1 MRVKTGIVR
10 RRRHKKILKLARGF
24 YSGRRKHFRKA
35 KEQLERSLCYA
46 FRDRRQKKR
55 DFRRL
60 WIVRINAACRIN
72 NISYSK
78 FIYGLKLANIEL
90 DRKILADMAVENPS
104 AFSQIVQTIKG
115 KLK

>member
-1 MRVKTGIVR
+1 MRVKTGVVR

-46 FRDRRQKKR
+46 FRDRKRKKR

-60 WIVRINAACRIN
+60 WIIRINAACRMN
-72 NISYSK
+72 DISYSK
-78 FIYGLKLANIEL
+78 FIHGLKLANIEL
-90 DRKILADMAVENPS
+90 DRKILADMALQNPS
-104 AFSQIVQTIKG
+104 AFSQIVQTIKE